1 MMSLIIHARL
11 HMHTRFFLSG
21 LIMFLGAVFGLTQG
35 VQAASWPASSS
46 AQQIY
51 SSSSIEPSGIVWHPR
66 LEKLLMVGDEGQ
78 IIQMSATGVVDTT
91 WTPGGDL
98 EGITLADQDSDNV
111 YVIDELTDKIKEFS
125 LSQGAF
131 TGKVWDVTGSLPTPV
146 AGYGIEAL
154 TFVPNEKHSF
164 ANSNSGGVFYAGLQ
178 ANGTYYVFDLTLS
191 ASGQFSYLGTVDT
204 GFSSISDAY
213 YSEHSNIVYT
223 LAGSSL
229 REMRPNGEI
238 LATYSVP
245 GTRQEGFTLIEAC
258 PATSDTVVIA
268 EDTPGSVKAY
278 ASYPV
283 NTTSSE
289 YSYYTDVDADG
300 LGSDTAIT
308 LCSATTPSGY
318 VTNSNDLN
326 DSDYDNDGVS
336 TVSDCNDS
344 DASILANQTYYLD
357 ADQDGLGSATFTTM
371 CSYTTPAGYVTNS
384 TDSNDADFDND
395 GVSTGVDCN
404 DADASI
410 AHLQTYYVDADADGL
425 GSDTTSSTC
434 SYTLPSGYVTNSND
448 LNDADFDN
456 DGVSTDAD
464 CNDADATQTTGTTFY
479 QDLDSDGMGSSIT
492 STLCSASAP
501 SGYVANSNE
510 STDANDLIPNA
521 GIEIAADQRDND
533 GDGQVDEYNY
543 VSTNGYHPFYSLLNP
558 DSTSLAAS
566 SILNFSGATNGY
578 IKVKYADNS
587 VFRYRVFNQTTHRNT
602 KVRQV
607 NSTGYLLVTAVNG
620 LRAYVNAYTGD
631 RTSSAAVKMSLKK

>member
-154 TFVPNEKHSF
+154 TFVPNGKHSF

-336 TVSDCNDS
+336 TVSDCNDA
-344 DASILANQTYYLD
+344 DASIFTNQTYYLD
-357 ADQDGLGSATFTTM
+357 ADQDGLGSATFTTI

-395 GVSTGVDCN
+395 GVSTGV
-404 DADASI
+404 
-410 AHLQTYYVDADADGL
+410 
-425 GSDTTSSTC
+425 
-434 SYTLPSGYVTNSND
+434 
-448 LNDADFDN
+448 
-456 DGVSTDAD
+456 D

-510 STDANDLIPNA
+510 SNNANDLIPNA
-521 GIEIAADQRDND
+521 GIEIAGDQRDND

-558 DSTSLAAS
+558 SSTSLAAS

-631 RTSSAAVKMSLKK
+631 RTSSAAVQMSVNK